1 MPVFLSVRV
10 KNCPSAPKVLQN
22 PALDDS
28 LLLDFILE
36 VSKMLI
42 ERMASK
48 VVGYLVKKEMIEDEE
63 EYKVFYQYGAEI
75 TISSLMNII
84 LILLIGALSN
94 HLVDS
99 LIYLPLF
106 VLLRRFTGGYH
117 ANTYYKCNI
126 IGCINFSLIISA
138 KDLSVRFLP
147 YWLPPIAVGILSV
160 LALLL
165 LCPIENENKPI
176 EEDKKPIYKL
186 LSVLFGGLYL
196 TTSVFLLVHHADVGF
211 TVLYTLLSVA
221 VSVIKSFTEK
231 RICNEKKN

>member
-1 MPVFLSVRV
+1 MSVQV

-22 PALDDS
+22 PTLNDS

-36 VSKMLI
+36 VSRMLI
-42 ERMASK
+42 ERIASK
-48 VVGYLVKKEMIEDEE
+48 VVGYLVKKEMIEDEK
-63 EYKVFYQYGAEI
+63 EYKDFYQYGAEI
-75 TISSLMNII
+75 TISSLLNIA

-99 LIYLPLF
+99 LIYLLLF
-106 VLLRRFTGGYH
+106 VFLRRFTGGYH
-117 ANTYYKCNI
+117 ADTYYKCNI
-126 IGCINFSLIISA
+126 IGCVNFSLIILG
-138 KDLSVRFLP
+138 KDLSVRFLSS
-147 YWLPPIAVGILSV
+147 WLPPIAIGILSV
-160 LALLL
+160 LALSL

-196 TTSVFLLVHHADVGF
+196 TSSVFLLVYHADFGF

-221 VSVIKSFTEK
+221 VSVIKSYAEK
-231 RICNEKKN
+231 RICNEKEN